1 MRLWLIRHAP
11 IDVAHRGQIVGRLD
25 VAAELPEGPPPAPLP
40 WGLEAR
46 WLVSPARRARQTAAW
61 LGGAGWREDE
71 ALWEQSHGAW
81 EGRTWDAVL
90 AADPYAHAYLDAYDR
105 LRPPEG
111 EHRGDVRRRVTRAI
125 ARATATWPAEDL
137 VVVCHAG
144 PIRCLVA
151 AALGASTRKAAF
163 VDVEPLSLT
172 VLTATP
178 GGFRVSGLN
187 RPVGSWG

>member
-11 IDVAHRGQIVGRLD
+11 IVTAHRGQIVGRLD
-25 VAAELPEGPPPAPLP
+25 VDAELPVTAPPTAP
-40 WGLEAR
+40 WGSEAR

-61 LGGAGWREDE
+61 LGGAGWEEDA

-90 AADPYAHAYLDAYDR
+90 AADPFAAAYLDAFDR

-111 EHRGDVRRRVTRAI
+111 EHLGDVRRRVTRAI
-125 ARATATWPAEDL
+125 ARAMRAWPGEDV

-151 AALGASTRKAAF
+151 AALGVSTRKAAF
-163 VDVEPLSLT
+163 IDVEPLSLT

-178 GGFRVSGLN
+178 GGFRVSGSN
-187 RPVGSWG
+187 RPVGAWG